1 MRGNRRDPLGNMR
14 FRLEIDRMQHTGA
27 VEIVFPEARIVR
39 TQRKVRSTDYGT
51 LSIRRGVTASDEW
64 FDWWDQSRRS
74 KTALK
79 RNVAVILLDERG
91 NDVNRWLF
99 VDATPLGYRVSNLN
113 ALGDE
118 VLIETLELSVAD
130 LKASFGSRSRAKP
143 KK

>member
-39 TQRKVRSTDYGT
+39 TQRKARSTDYGT

>member
-14 FRLEIDRMQHTGA
+14 FRLEIDRMQRTGA
-27 VEIVFPEARIVR
+27 LEVVFPEARIVR
-39 TQRKVRSTDYGT
+39 TQRKARSTDYGT
-51 LSIRRGVTASDEW
+51 LSIRRGVTASGEW

-118 VLIETLELSVAD
+118 VLIETLELSVED

>member
-1 MRGNRRDPLGNMR
+1 MRGNRREPLGNMR

-27 VEIVFPEARIVR
+27 VEVVFPEARIVR
-39 TQRKVRSTDYGT
+39 TERKTRSTDYGT
-51 LSIRRGVTASDEW
+51 LGIRRGVTASGEW

-99 VDATPLGYRVSNLN
+99 VDATPLSYRVSNLN

-118 VLIETLELSVAD
+118 VLIETLELSVAG
-130 LKASFGSRSRAKP
+130 LKASFGSQSRAKP